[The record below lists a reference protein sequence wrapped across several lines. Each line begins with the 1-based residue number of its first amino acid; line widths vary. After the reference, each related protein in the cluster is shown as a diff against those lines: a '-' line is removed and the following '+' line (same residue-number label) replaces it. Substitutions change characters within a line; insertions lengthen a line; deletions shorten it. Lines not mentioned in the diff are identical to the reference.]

1 MFSIPP
7 TPTALPTAGAPP
19 ITLPSGVSSL
29 WESSGEVIGLWN
41 SFGQYT
47 PLVQI
52 FVILGIVIAAVFI
65 AMKIISA
72 LQNEDGDKPVPVN
85 VTVKAPTYKRR
96 RRR

>member
-7 TPTALPTAGAPP
+7 TPTAFPTAAAPP
-19 ITLPSGVSSL
+19 INLPSGVGLWDSSDEIIN
-29 WESSGEVIGLWN
+29 WWN

-47 PLVQI
+47 PIVQI
-52 FVILGIVIAAVFI
+52 FVILGIVVAAVFI
-65 AMKIISA
+65 IMGIVSA